1 MVAPRKTKA
10 PTGGAVE
17 ALSKAIVKPE
27 SSALSTATEAQR
39 LRIVAALRRR
49 PHTSYE
55 LRCLGCYQAPARVKE
70 LRDRL
75 GYDIRTDRVVLT
87 DGDGYTHANCA
98 LHTLVAEPAG
108 RAQ

>member
-1 MVAPRKTKA
+1 MGDRKREEGS
-10 PTGGAVE
+10 TGRAVE
-17 ALSKAIVKPE
+17 AFSKAIAKPE
-27 SSALSTATEAQR
+27 SRALSTATEAQR

-87 DGDGYTHANCA
+87 DGDGYTHAKCA
-98 LHTLVAEPAG
+98 LYTLVAEPVG
-108 RAQ
+108 KAQ